1 MTYWDKFGDDG
12 DVTDTRFNAS
22 SVGYEKLQIFR
33 VFRELHITQDPKD
46 NSVFQKFVNKS
57 FHIENEYVMQ
67 LNPQR
72 FDNIPEYVVAE
83 CTRLFVAA

>member
-1 MTYWDKFGDDG
+1 
-12 DVTDTRFNAS
+12 
-22 SVGYEKLQIFR
+22 
-33 VFRELHITQDPKD
+33 
-46 NSVFQKFVNKS
+46 
-57 FHIENEYVMQ
+57 MQ